1 MSPTFQWLIRW
12 GCLAVMSLAVLL
24 HIVGMSVA
32 HWLKIVAR
40 PEGYPGILRFLE
52 QEGVDTGP
60 NSTVTG
66 AVTHA
71 EVNVGLWRWC
81 VEVQIL
87 GSKYDACRTPGLGDF
102 PGWWRASQALA
113 VIGLLMGMLSGMC
126 GGMEVYYS
134 RRGVR
139 FSGLAVL
146 CSISCFVTAL
156 ALGLSNGLY
165 ASRYLGKVTTVL
177 DIWQAA
183 SSFMYPP
190 SLDWA
195 FGFGAAAATLMGGT
209 GIILLAFITRTY
221 PAYHRTEN
229 VVV

>member
-40 PEGYPGILRFLE
+40 PEG
-52 QEGVDTGP
+52 
-60 NSTVTG
+60 
-66 AVTHA
+66 
-71 EVNVGLWRWC
+71 
-81 VEVQIL
+81 
-87 GSKYDACRTPGLGDF
+87 
-102 PGWWRASQALA
+102 
-113 VIGLLMGMLSGMC
+113 
-126 GGMEVYYS
+126 
-134 RRGVR
+134 
-139 FSGLAVL
+139 
-146 CSISCFVTAL
+146 
-156 ALGLSNGLY
+156 NGLY